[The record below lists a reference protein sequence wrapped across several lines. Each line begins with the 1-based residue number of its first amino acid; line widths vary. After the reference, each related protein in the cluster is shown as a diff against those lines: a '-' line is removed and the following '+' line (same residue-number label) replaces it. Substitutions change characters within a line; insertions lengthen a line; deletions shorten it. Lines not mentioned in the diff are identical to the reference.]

1 VSKPTQPTLPSD
13 TSVVPKAWYA
23 IAWSS
28 ECKEKP
34 IKRKVANIDF
44 VLFRNKEGQIQA
56 VQAYCSHRGADLS
69 TGKVINGCVQC
80 PYHGWEFSGDGRCR
94 KIPAHP
100 ERDIPDFAHIQSFPV
115 QEKAGM
121 IWIYPDSSTK
131 APDLHLFP
139 ILEEPQFVYSPY
151 QMVWKAHLTR
161 VVESVLDV
169 AHLAF
174 VHKQTIGK
182 GLSPE
187 INDLS
192 FQAEKD
198 DIHFQKGTNRFHY
211 RFPTQWIQYLGKNE
225 TKMFTFA
232 TFTPLDHETTV
243 IFSQIGR
250 TFAKRVPFIGK
261 YLSHFGLR
269 VLKEDQLIV
278 EGQHPRPIPEALR
291 MEAHVPSD
299 GVQVRFRH
307 RWYQFLKNETEH
319 LLVRGSE

>member
-1 VSKPTQPTLPSD
+1 MPLPGQANAKKNRLNEKWQISILFCF
-13 TSVVPKAWYA
+13 A
-23 IAWSS
+23 I
-28 ECKEKP
+28 
-34 IKRKVANIDF
+34 
-44 VLFRNKEGQIQA
+44 IQA

-198 DIHFQKGTNRFHY
+198 YIHFKKEPIAFITVFQTNGFNTWEKTKPKCSHLPHSLR
-211 RFPTQWIQYLGKNE
+211 WI
-225 TKMFTFA
+225 TK
-232 TFTPLDHETTV
+232 
-243 IFSQIGR
+243 
-250 TFAKRVPFIGK
+250 
-261 YLSHFGLR
+261 
-269 VLKEDQLIV
+269 
-278 EGQHPRPIPEALR
+278 PR
-291 MEAHVPSD
+291 
-299 GVQVRFRH
+299 
-307 RWYQFLKNETEH
+307 
-319 LLVRGSE
+319 